1 MFELL
6 ICSAD
11 WLRGI
16 LHIMTY
22 ECWGM
27 GDRFYQKFCKSLAFT
42 HLVVIEKYEICF
54 YEL

>member
-11 WLRGI
+11 WLHGI

-27 GDRFYQKFCKSLAFT
+27 GDPFY
-42 HLVVIEKYEICF
+42 
-54 YEL
+54 